1 MENAD
6 GRSARGIGTEAR
18 VPSRVLAG
26 TLDDAEH
33 LMTYAA
39 AAGIE
44 ISDDVRLAVLSAR
57 AQEASGYPELVAAN
71 LLRAKTILA
80 RDLQPVTAATS
91 KVIRILKYMALALV
105 LVIIPTTLC
114 SFVVAALSYQISK
127 EVAVADTI
135 GLKLFEE
142 LSRPTA
148 SETSGYA

>member
-6 GRSARGIGTEAR
+6 DRSARGIGTEAR

-44 ISDDVRLAVLSAR
+44 ISDDVRLAGLSSR
-57 AQEASGYPELVAAN
+57 APEACGYPELVAAN

-80 RDLQPVTAATS
+80 RDLQPVRCGAPSKPSRVDRDRSWTITADEN
-91 KVIRILKYMALALV
+91 RPNYM
-105 LVIIPTTLC
+105 
-114 SFVVAALSYQISK
+114 
-127 EVAVADTI
+127 
-135 GLKLFEE
+135 
-142 LSRPTA
+142 
-148 SETSGYA
+148 